1 MRKTEDVIKDS
12 KKYLLEESI
21 KVGRFI
27 NPKSKILRLETSK
40 SYLETR

>member
-12 KKYLLEESI
+12 KKYFLEESI

-27 NPKSKILRLETSK
+27 NHLDI
-40 SYLETR
+40 